1 MNCGDM
7 GLDIPDYECL
17 AMMQQ
22 QQSDAPTI
30 IFILLLMVLVCLTSI
45 MEESIKN

>member
-1 MNCGDM
+1 M